1 MWMAEEH
8 RKGAWEQTS
17 EVLAMIANVNRDPKK
32 TRAYR
37 SSDFNPYESSQP
49 SGIPIKADNI
59 GILKKLFVK

>member
-1 MWMAEEH
+1 MAEEH

-17 EVLAMIANVNRDPKK
+17 EVLAMIANVNRDPK

-37 SSDFNPYESSQP
+37 PSDFSPYESSQP